1 MANACFTQIHPTCI
15 PVSGDYQSKLTLMS
29 ESLRNDGRVWVPK
42 NKADA
47 EAIRAGH
54 LAPTDLKEED
64 RDYYLERR
72 YPAFGNLVPRDVAS
86 RAAKI
91 VCDEGYG
98 VNAAGLAVFLD
109 FEAAILRYG
118 KTEASTHGH
127 HHPDDATIRKLGE
140 AKVSEL
146 YGNLFEMYEKITG
159 DNPYNTPMMIYP
171 AIHYT
176 MGGLWVDYNLETN
189 IPGLFALGEC
199 NFSDHGANRLGASA
213 LMQGLA
219 DGYFVIPYTIGT
231 FLANEIRTPRFQTD
245 TEEFKSTEQAVEDRI
260 NRLMNVGGDQSVED
274 FHRRLGHIM
283 WDYCGMAR
291 NAEGLEKA
299 KTLVRQLREEFY
311 QHVFVPGN
319 SDDFNPELEKA
330 YRVADFLEMGE
341 LMIHDALSRHE
352 SCGGHFREE
361 YQSAD
366 GEALRNDED
375 FTYVAS
381 WEWTDTNQAPVMH
394 KEELRFEN
402 VELKTRS
409 YK

>member
-1 MANACFTQIHPTCI
+1 
-15 PVSGDYQSKLTLMS
+15 
-29 ESLRNDGRVWVPK
+29 
-42 NKADA
+42 
-47 EAIRAGH
+47 
-54 LAPTDLKEED
+54 
-64 RDYYLERR
+64 
-72 YPAFGNLVPRDVAS
+72 
-86 RAAKI
+86 
-91 VCDEGYG
+91 
-98 VNAAGLAVFLD
+98 
-109 FEAAILRYG
+109 
-118 KTEASTHGH
+118 
-127 HHPDDATIRKLGE
+127 
-140 AKVSEL
+140 
-146 YGNLFEMYEKITG
+146 
-159 DNPYNTPMMIYP
+159 
-171 AIHYT
+171 
-176 MGGLWVDYNLETN
+176 
-189 IPGLFALGEC
+189 
-199 NFSDHGANRLGASA
+199 
-213 LMQGLA
+213 
-219 DGYFVIPYTIGT
+219 
-231 FLANEIRTPRFQTD
+231 
-245 TEEFKSTEQAVEDRI
+245 
-260 NRLMNVGGDQSVED
+260 
-274 FHRRLGHIM
+274 M
-283 WDYCGMAR
+283 WDHCGMAR

-299 KTLVRQLREEFY
+299 KALVRQLREEFY